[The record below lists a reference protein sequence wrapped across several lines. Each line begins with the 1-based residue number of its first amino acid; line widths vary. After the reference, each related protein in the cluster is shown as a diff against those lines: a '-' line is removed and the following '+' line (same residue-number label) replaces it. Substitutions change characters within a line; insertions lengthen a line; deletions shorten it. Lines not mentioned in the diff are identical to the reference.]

1 MSHSLVE
8 CSYIVGG
15 IAAKVTLHLFFFLH
29 STVRALSF
37 NDKENFHHS
46 CSEQSPGFGDFVG
59 TLSFSHRID
68 ASAALVSLFNN
79 LIIL

>member
-1 MSHSLVE
+1 MHPFFFF
-8 CSYIVGG
+8 C
-15 IAAKVTLHLFFFLH
+15 FFLH

-46 CSEQSPGFGDFVG
+46 CSEQSPEFGDFVR

-68 ASAALVSLFNN
+68 ASAALMSLFNN